1 MPFRCADPKISQSKV
16 VQDPCSHRQA
26 VSVDAEKV
34 AKVLSAKRKTRCSAT
49 GFLQLFPLDGA
60 DGVVDSIGNVLCNPC
75 AHFLVVI
82 FDDQF
87 HNFHTP

>member
-1 MPFRCADPKISQSKV
+1 MISKVMPFWCADPKISQSNV

-49 GFLQLFPLDGA
+49 GF
-60 DGVVDSIGNVLCNPC
+60 
-75 AHFLVVI
+75 
-82 FDDQF
+82 
-87 HNFHTP
+87 